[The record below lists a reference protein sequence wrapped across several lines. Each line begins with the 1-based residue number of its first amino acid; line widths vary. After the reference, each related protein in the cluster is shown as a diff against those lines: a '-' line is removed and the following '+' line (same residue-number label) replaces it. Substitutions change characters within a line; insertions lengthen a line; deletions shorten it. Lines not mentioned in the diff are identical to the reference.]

1 MIWLLP
7 THVSCGLT
15 CAAVH
20 SLERLHKVQKVGS
33 EPDRLTYVTT
43 SACPESFTG
52 HSDTLRATRP
62 ELHCPRC
69 SLWVCQCPNRC
80 HTYLH
85 ISLEVAAFGHLD
97 SSYCQAARSSLH
109 CPRHGI
115 RSHSQTSSLRGEVQV
130 RVPVS
135 RLPIVKFNALAKA
148 FRRVFERAWFGN
160 HSADA
165 LPGIACSWG
174 CVTYLL
180 SSLFA

>member
-1 MIWLLP
+1 MAFTNP
-7 THVSCGLT
+7 RVMRPDMCCRSQPRTTPQSTKGRFRTGLANL
-15 CAAVH
+15 CDD
-20 SLERLHKVQKVGS
+20 LCMPK
-33 EPDRLTYVTT
+33 
-43 SACPESFTG
+43 SFTG
-52 HSDTLRATRP
+52 RSDTLQATRP
-62 ELHCPRC
+62 ELHCPHC
-69 SLWVCQCPNRC
+69 SLWVCQCPIRC

-85 ISLEVAAFGHLD
+85 ISLEVAAFGHRD

-109 CPRHGI
+109 CPCHGI

-165 LPGIACSWG
+165 LPGTACSWG
-174 CVTYLL
+174 CVTDSL
-180 SSLFA
+180 SSIFA